1 MLSRAGRVLVYNN
14 NFGIGPMRLFAII
27 LLLTSF
33 NFMAYGENNA
43 WELEK
48 EDEDVGLRIYT
59 REISGSNL
67 REFKG
72 EMVAETNLTTLAALL
87 LDSKAAPDWMHQC
100 EKFEVIE
107 QESAQNAIV
116 YFINTA
122 PWPVS
127 DRDAVLTSSMIQ
139 DPDTL
144 TLRIT
149 IDAITGRLPEE
160 DDYIRITRMS
170 GFWSFSPLPGGKVKI
185 VYQVHAEP
193 GGSLPAWLANSV
205 VVDTPYNT
213 MSNMLKMLKLDK
225 YQQADMPFIN
235 NGPK

>member
-1 MLSRAGRVLVYNN
+1 
-14 NFGIGPMRLFAII
+14 MRLFAII

-33 NFMAYGENNA
+33 NFIAYAENSA

-48 EDEDVGLRIYT
+48 EDEDIGLKIYT
-59 REISGSNL
+59 REISGSSL

-72 EMVAETNLTTLAALL
+72 EMIARTNLTTLAALL
-87 LDSKAAPDWMHQC
+87 LDSNAAPEWMHHC
-100 EKFEVIE
+100 EKFEVID
-107 QESAQNAIV
+107 QITPQHAIFYSV
-116 YFINTA
+116 NTA

-127 DRDAVLTSSMIQ
+127 DRDAVLSSTMMQ

-149 IDAITGRLPEE
+149 VDAITEHLPVN

-170 GFWSFSPLPGGKVKI
+170 GFWAFTPLADGKVKI

-213 MSNMLKMLKLDK
+213 MSNMLDMLKLEK
-225 YQQADMPFIN
+225 YQQADIPIID